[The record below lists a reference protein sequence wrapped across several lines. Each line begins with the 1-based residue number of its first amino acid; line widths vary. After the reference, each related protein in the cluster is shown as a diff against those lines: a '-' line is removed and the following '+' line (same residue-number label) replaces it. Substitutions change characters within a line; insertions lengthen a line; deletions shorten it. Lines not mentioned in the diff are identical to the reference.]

1 MIEGWLVV
9 VWLLL
14 DTFFWMGSTSLVAR
28 KIRRIGGAAFL
39 YMYSGPPCMMHHE
52 TARCMQCTTTNW
64 SDMDRKIFVYSMWT
78 LLGAPYTL

>member
-14 DTFFWMGSTSLVAR
+14 DMFLCMGSTSLVAE
-28 KIRRIGGAAFL
+28 KIWCIGGAAFL
-39 YMYSGPPCMMHHE
+39 YMCSGPPCTMHHE

-64 SDMDRKIFVYSMWT
+64 SDMERKIFVYSLWT
-78 LLGAPYTL
+78 LLGAPWTL